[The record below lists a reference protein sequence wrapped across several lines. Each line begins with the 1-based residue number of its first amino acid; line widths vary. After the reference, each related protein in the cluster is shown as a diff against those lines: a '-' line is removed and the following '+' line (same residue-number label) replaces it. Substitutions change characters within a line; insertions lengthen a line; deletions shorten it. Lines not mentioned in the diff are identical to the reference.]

1 MKTIARKY
9 VLNWTVNERQ
19 SVFFFIKLWYDM
31 YNYTNYNML
40 GQLDNIFATTWQ
52 QILITCFIQPYN
64 SFELWYFPYEMI
76 CEVDAGSNFLI
87 WCRFFKYIQ
96 HISKLNANLEIPSTF
111 ISNSWVVHL
120 DCPDF
125 PNNIFCQMNTS
136 QKSVIWS
143 SILLRLLHMQYR
155 RTPYKRRLPPT
166 SAESSI
172 ALNNSRKAT
181 NSKWFIFWG

>member
-1 MKTIARKY
+1 MYRGWYQISMNENNCKEICPKLNCKWKAKRFFLHKT
-9 VLNWTVNERQ
+9 
-19 SVFFFIKLWYDM
+19 FDHDM

-111 ISNSWVVHL
+111 ISNSWVVYL
-120 DCPDF
+120 DCPDL
-125 PNNIFCQMNTS
+125 PNNIFCQMNFC

-143 SILLRLLHMQYR
+143 SILLRLSHMQYR
-155 RTPYKRRLPPT
+155 RSQYEHRLP
-166 SAESSI
+166 
-172 ALNNSRKAT
+172 AT
-181 NSKWFIFWG
+181 TTPQLLWIFYKK